1 MKTRLLF
8 LYAILFFPA
17 IAFGTD
23 DGGHTVK
30 GRVTDSAGN
39 PLTGAS
45 VILTGTFRGTMTDA
59 AGSFKLENVRD
70 GENLMSFSFIGYE
83 TGILNL
89 MIKSDTTVNI
99 VLVQTSVLTDD
110 VVISATRAGARAPFA
125 YSNVDKLALEKL
137 GTASDMPYLL
147 TLTPSF
153 VETSEAGNGVGYTS
167 MRIRGTDASRINV
180 TIDGIPLNDPESQQ
194 VFWVDLPDL
203 SSSVD
208 NIQVQRGVGTS
219 TNGAGAFGA
228 SVNIQ
233 TRGVE
238 NEPFALVNSSA
249 GSFRTFRN
257 SISAG
262 TGLIKDRFAF
272 QMRFSDIKSDGY
284 IRRTGSNHQSAFL
297 SGLYRSGKSL
307 VKANIILG
315 REHTGIGW
323 WGVPAEMLETD
334 RRYNPAGEYTD
345 ENGIKRYYDNESDN
359 YSQDHYQLIFSR
371 KLTGALSVHTALHYT
386 RGKGFYEEYREDES
400 YSDYGLKYVR
410 MSDTTLYVTDLI
422 RRKWMANDFYG
433 LVYSLKYK
441 NEKVEASM
449 GGGLNIFSGDHFG
462 RIIWMRYPGAAEKD
476 HQWYFN
482 NGEKREASLYGK
494 MTAEIS
500 PKASFFGDLQYRYI
514 KYILEGNDDDLKN
527 ISQTHSF
534 NFFNPKTGIHF
545 TIGEDQE
552 AYVSVSVAHREPT
565 RTDFKEASGDDEATP
580 GSERLFDTELGYRL
594 NLPGRSFAIN
604 LYGMFYKDQLV
615 PTGELSNVGYPIMT
629 NVDRSY
635 RIGAELSAGF
645 VPADFLS
652 WKLNLTLSRNKIRDF
667 VEHYVDYNT
676 TDWSSEYKSR
686 NLGNVDIAYS
696 PRVTGTSDFALK
708 PISTADIH
716 LITKYV
722 GRQYFDNTM
731 SGERMLDHYLVNNII
746 VGFTPGIKNIRKV
759 EIQAIVNNI
768 FNTEYE
774 NNAYGGNWYEDGK
787 GKTWAYYFPQAGIN
801 FMFKLGFTF

>member
-565 RTDFKEASGDDEATP
+565 RTDFKEASGDDKATP

-604 LYGMFYKDQLV
+604 LYGMFYNDQLV

-787 GKTWAYYFPQAGIN
+787 EKTWAYYFPQAGIN

>member
-8 LYAILFFPA
+8 LFAILLFPA
-17 IAFGTD
+17 IASGAD

-45 VILTGTFRGTMTDA
+45 VILTGTFRGTMTDD

-70 GENLMSFSFIGYE
+70 GENQMSFSFIGYE

-99 VLVQTSVLTDD
+99 VLIQTSVLTDD

-249 GSFRTFRN
+249 GSFSTFRN
-257 SISAG
+257 SISTG

-284 IRRTGSNHQSAFL
+284 IRRTGSDHQSAFL

-307 VKANIILG
+307 LKANIILG

-323 WGVPAEMLETD
+323 WGVPVALLETD

-371 KLTGALSVHTALHYT
+371 KLTEELFVHTALHYT
-386 RGKGFYEEYREDES
+386 RGKGYYEEYREDES
-400 YSDYGLKYVR
+400 YTDYGLKYVR
-410 MSDTTLYVTDLI
+410 MSDTTLYITDLI

-527 ISQTHSF
+527 IGQTHNF
-534 NFFNPKTGIHF
+534 NFFNPKTGLHF

-552 AYVSVSVAHREPT
+552 AYVSVAVAHREPT

-604 LYGMFYKDQLV
+604 LYGMFYNDQLV

-708 PISTADIH
+708 PISKADIH

-787 GKTWAYYFPQAGIN
+787 EKTWAYYFPQAGIN

>member
-307 VKANIILG
+307 LKANIILG

-462 RIIWMRYPGAAEKD
+462 RIIWMRYPGAAEKEN
-476 HQWYFN
+476 QWYFN

-787 GKTWAYYFPQAGIN
+787 EKTWAYYFPQAGIN

>member
-307 VKANIILG
+307 LKANIILG

-545 TIGEDQE
+545 TIEEDQE

-565 RTDFKEASGDDEATP
+565 RTDFKEASGDDKATP

-604 LYGMFYKDQLV
+604 LYGMFYNDQLV

-787 GKTWAYYFPQAGIN
+787 EKTWAYYFPQAGIN

>member
-307 VKANIILG
+307 LKANIILG

-565 RTDFKEASGDDEATP
+565 RTDFKEASGDDKATP

-604 LYGMFYKDQLV
+604 LYGMFYNDQLV

-787 GKTWAYYFPQAGIN
+787 EKTWAYYFPQAGIN

>member
-8 LYAILFFPA
+8 LFAILLFPA
-17 IAFGTD
+17 IASGAD

-45 VILTGTFRGTMTDA
+45 VILTGTFRGTMTDD

-70 GENLMSFSFIGYE
+70 GENQMSFSFIGYE

-99 VLVQTSVLTDD
+99 VLIQTSVLTDD

-249 GSFRTFRN
+249 GSFSTFRN
-257 SISAG
+257 SISTG

-284 IRRTGSNHQSAFL
+284 IRRTGSDHQSAFL

-307 VKANIILG
+307 LKANIILG

-323 WGVPAEMLETD
+323 WGVPVALLETD

-371 KLTGALSVHTALHYT
+371 KLTEELFVHTALHYT
-386 RGKGFYEEYREDES
+386 RGKGYYEEYREDES
-400 YSDYGLKYVR
+400 YTDYGLKYVR
-410 MSDTTLYVTDLI
+410 MSDTTLYITDLI

-527 ISQTHSF
+527 IGQTHNF
-534 NFFNPKTGIHF
+534 NFFNPKTGLHF

-552 AYVSVSVAHREPT
+552 AYVSVAVAHREPT

-594 NLPGRSFAIN
+594 NLPGKSFAIN
-604 LYGMFYKDQLV
+604 LYGMFYNDQLV

-708 PISTADIH
+708 PISKADIH

-787 GKTWAYYFPQAGIN
+787 EKTWAYYFPQAGIN

>member
-400 YSDYGLKYVR
+400 YSGYGLKYVR

-565 RTDFKEASGDDEATP
+565 RTDFKEASGDDKATP

-604 LYGMFYKDQLV
+604 LYGMFYNDQLV

-787 GKTWAYYFPQAGIN
+787 EKTWAYYFPQAGIN